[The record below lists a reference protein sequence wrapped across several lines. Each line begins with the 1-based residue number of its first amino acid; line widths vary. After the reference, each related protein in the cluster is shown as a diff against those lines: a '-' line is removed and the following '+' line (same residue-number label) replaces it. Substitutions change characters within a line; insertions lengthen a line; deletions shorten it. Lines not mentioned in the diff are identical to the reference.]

1 MLKKIFFGSLYLV
14 LLIMLF
20 TYMVIDPIVDGN
32 HIGTLVDNTKFTG
45 IPVIGVIL
53 IFPSFVFTI
62 LSLTMEKKAITFC
75 RDLFSMFVG
84 IFTLISSII
93 GVFNMFNA
101 LYIPIIVALCSL
113 AILIISLINVI
124 SAMKQDTNKEEV
136 SE

>member
-101 LYIPIIVALCSL
+101 LYIPIIVGLCSL
-113 AILIISLINVI
+113 AILIISLINVV

>member
-20 TYMVIDPIVDGN
+20 TYMLIDPIVDGN
-32 HIGTLVDNTKFTG
+32 HIGTLVDNAKFTG
-45 IPVIGVIL
+45 IPIIGFIL

-62 LSLTMEKKAITFC
+62 LSLTIEKKAIVFC

-84 IFTLISSII
+84 IFTLISSIV
-93 GVFNMFNA
+93 GVFTMFNA

-113 AILIISLINVI
+113 AILIISLVNVI
-124 SAMKQDTNKEEV
+124 SAMKQDTKEEEV

>member
-113 AILIISLINVI
+113 AILIISLVNVI